1 MPCKNWQN
9 NNNIISC
16 SYHKHLK
23 GLFFSFVFSLGCEAY
38 FLLPAAYYYKEPTC
52 THTLNSTVLSQQRRP
67 EYCLLCSAVFFTAVP
82 LSHPDAWPEQ
92 LWGRQAPLC
101 PILHINNYM
110 YFGYFHGGLSM
121 WLWYAEQPNF
131 VCIFISFR
139 LNTQPDVIF
148 ASPVEQPLRAAHSL
162 RSVDPAARWIQPST
176 IIKQKKTS

>member
-16 SYHKHLK
+16 SYHKNLK
-23 GLFFSFVFSLGCEAY
+23 GLFFFICVFTGLWSLLSITSSLLLQGAY
-38 FLLPAAYYYKEPTC
+38 MYTC
-52 THTLNSTVLSQQRRP
+52 SKFHCVIAIKMTGI
-67 EYCLLCSAVFFTAVP
+67 LLCPAVFFTAVP
-82 LSHPDAWPEQ
+82 LSHPDAWGRLQPEQ

-101 PILHINNYM
+101 LILHINNYM

-148 ASPVEQPLRAAHSL
+148 ASPVEQPLRTAHSL

-176 IIKQKKTS
+176 IIK